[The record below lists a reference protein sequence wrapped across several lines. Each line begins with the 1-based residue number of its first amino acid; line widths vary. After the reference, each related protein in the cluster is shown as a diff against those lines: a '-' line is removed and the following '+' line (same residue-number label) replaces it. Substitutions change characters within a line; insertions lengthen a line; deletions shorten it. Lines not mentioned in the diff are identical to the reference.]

1 MKRAVAGLVGLLMA
15 GSAFADVAVI
25 ESGRLARIRATEKL
39 RHSGHRR
46 DRALIKSFGDKELVD
61 AAGVQYFINTDL
73 PFSTTFSGSG
83 AATEAN
89 FTGPVN
95 ADTSGGG
102 SVSATLTD
110 AYDGYNSL
118 CVSFTGAVGPCVASD
133 VANYTLYTQNGQASL
148 DCNDRQVINPPQTI
162 GSIQVQRKIFVP
174 DNDQFARWVNIFT
187 NTGGG
192 SQSVTAVIANNLG
205 SQENT
210 TIFGSSN
217 GNTTA
222 ELTDS
227 WVATDGNFT
236 GMDANDPRLGHVLQG
251 PGARTPVSS
260 VTFPVGASSD
270 FPTWAYNFTLA
281 PGETK
286 IIVNYGVVQPTRAA
300 ALAKSAA
307 LAGLGGAALD
317 CLTPAERSNIVNFE
331 ARGVTEIPTASGF
344 GLAALAL
351 LLAGASF
358 FALRRRTV

>member
-15 GSAFADVAVI
+15 GAAFADVSVI
-25 ESGRLARIRATEKL
+25 ESSHLARIRAKEKAK
-39 RHSGHRR
+39 HGHGSK
-46 DRALIKSFGDKELVD
+46 ALIKSFADQQLID
-61 AAGVQYFINTDL
+61 AGGVKYFINTDL

-83 AATEAN
+83 AATDAV

-102 SVSATLTD
+102 SVSTTLDD
-110 AYDGYNSL
+110 AFAGYNSL
-118 CVSFTGAVGPCVASD
+118 CVSLTGATGPCDISD
-133 VANYTLYTQNGQASL
+133 TANYTLYTQNGPASL
-148 DCNDRQVINPPQTI
+148 ECNNRQVVNPSQTI

-174 DNDQFARWVNIFT
+174 SNDQFARWVSIFT

-210 TIFGSSN
+210 TISGSSN

-222 ELTDS
+222 EITDS
-227 WVATDGNFT
+227 WITTDGNFVAPDDT
-236 GMDANDPRLGHVLQG
+236 DPRLGHIIQG
-251 PGARTPVSS
+251 PGARTPISS
-260 VTFPVGASSD
+260 VTFPAGAAAD
-270 FPTWAYNFTLA
+270 FPTWAYTFTLA

-286 IIVNYGVVQPTRAA
+286 VISNYVTVQATRAA
-300 ALAKSAA
+300 ARAQSASI
-307 LAGLGGAALD
+307 AGLGGAALD
-317 CLTPAERSNIVNFE
+317 CLTASERSNIVNFE
-331 ARGVTEIPTASGF
+331 ARGVTEIPTASSY

-358 FALRRRTV
+358 FVLRRRAV